1 MKLRLL
7 LEGHYRVLAVCSGRG
22 DCQLLE
28 FLNQLEGNFINQA
41 DRMLNRLEVT
51 AHQGPSRNPEICRKI
66 GQEIWEFREG
76 RLRVLWFHGEREE
89 IIVCSHGFFKQ
100 SQKTPRIEKNRALDC
115 RKRYLAD
122 LAQGDIDILLDE
134 DESENE

>member
-7 LEGHYRVLAVCSGRG
+7 LEGNYRVLAVCSGRG

-28 FLNQLEGNFINQA
+28 FLNQLEGDFSDQA
-41 DRMLNRLEVT
+41 ARMYHRLEET
-51 AHQGPSRNPEICRKI
+51 ARQGPSRRQEICRKI

-76 RLRVLWFHGEREE
+76 KLRVLWFYGEREE

-115 RKRYLAD
+115 RRRYFAA